1 MSRPASSRVSIPVC
15 HLRAI
20 LLVLCCL
27 ALALSAGPA
36 GAIAHPG
43 LEDAADDDRV
53 RTQFST
59 ETETETGAELETEVE
74 FDAPSNGTIELVVRL
89 EEADVPPSVTDS
101 EANVQAGAEDEAEPE
116 PEVEAIL
123 EEQAEDTQAELV
135 DYAETTPGVTVQHRF
150 WLTNA
155 VLVEIDVDRVD
166 PASLERFDDVV
177 DVHRNFELQVPEP
190 PDASV
195 ADGEPTH
202 DYEPPSDAHYRTAP
216 APARL
221 NAPDVWRAYGTRG
234 SGVRVAVLDT
244 GIDVSHPDLELATDD
259 PSDPTY
265 PGGWASFAPDGTRE
279 LESTPH
285 DSGRHGTAVGSLLA
299 GGNATGRY
307 LGVAPDV
314 DLMAGQ
320 VLSEEGGTFA
330 QLIAGMEWA
339 LENDAD
345 IVSMSLGSAGTDD
358 RLIEPVRHARQH
370 GVVVVAAVG
379 NDGENVA
386 ASPANVYDALAVG
399 ATDAEWQ
406 VPPFSG
412 GSVIETDAAW
422 TDPPEEWPASYVV
435 PDVVAP
441 GVAVESAVPG
451 GEYRNLSGTSMATP
465 YVSGVL
471 ALVQATS
478 VDHSPPTLEGALLE
492 TTWYPDG
499 VDPGPGTRYGQ
510 GIVDAKAAVDATASA
525 RLVGRV
531 TGESGAPIA
540 GAAVDVEGDGPSATS
555 VTSITTDADGSYA
568 LTVTPGTTTVSVEA
582 PDYHANET
590 ALSAVAGSRVTH
602 NVSLQRVSPQRADDE
617 IEAAAHE
624 SPADESSPGLGASG
638 AVGALGVVLA
648 VLFVRRLERR

>member
-36 GAIAHPG
+36 GAIAHPE

-59 ETETETGAELETEVE
+59 ETELETEAE
-74 FDAPSNGTIELVVRL
+74 FGAPSNGTIELVVRL

-101 EANVQAGAEDEAEPE
+101 EANVQAGAADEVEPE

-123 EEQAEDTQAELV
+123 EEQAEDTQVELV

-234 SGVRVAVLDT
+234 AGVRVAVLDT

-399 ATDAEWQ
+399 ATDSEWQ

-412 GSVIETDAAW
+412 GSVLETDAAW

-451 GEYRNLSGTSMATP
+451 GEYRNLSETSMATP

-471 ALVQATS
+471 ALVQSTS

-499 VDPGPGTRYGQ
+499 VDPGPGTRYGR
-510 GIVDAKAAVDATASA
+510 GIVDAK
-525 RLVGRV
+525 
-531 TGESGAPIA
+531 
-540 GAAVDVEGDGPSATS
+540 AAVDVEGDGPSATR

-568 LTVTPGTTTVSVEA
+568 LTVTPGATTVSVEA
-582 PDYHANET
+582 PDYRANET

-602 NVSLQRVSPQRADDE
+602 NVSLQRVSLQRADDDE

-638 AVGALGVVLA
+638 AVSALGVVLA